1 MKKKLL
7 AGLIGI
13 TLVTSNSLGLA
24 VSTNEKI
31 CANNFDEIELNE
43 WKTAY
48 KELINA
54 STNSKYQ
61 LDMTFEEF
69 QQNYFEAG
77 NLNIEEYLAL
87 YYDVLN
93 LKENRIERSS
103 SSSSSGDAKYYYNIG
118 DSLPEDVT
126 PDYSKYNLK
135 EVVEKGDII
144 FEANG
149 GFGVTG
155 HIAIVE
161 DVYYDEDRDIEY
173 ISLIEA
179 IDDGVVRSLLDDK
192 RVDDKDVTILRV
204 DDATED
210 NIAKAVSFCVDEIG
224 SSYSLDLAK
233 DTSSDES
240 DWYCSELV
248 WAAYYNQD
256 IDIEKSGISQPGVT
270 PKDIKK
276 SSEVSEIDFSEN

>member
-48 KELINA
+48 KELINT